1 MIVREILMSSLLF
14 LNSNV
19 LSFSTSTRTP
29 NDDTKPL
36 DYELMAKLEKTNG
49 SVNYLFK
56 KDWERELGEPYID
69 NVVKFKYKSKSDV
82 YAGFD
87 LVEKESKNIF
97 YKTYNIGFYDKA
109 GWGVGVAITKENTLA
124 NFHFGKKFKKDDL
137 EYFINISAKTNLDE
151 NQIFNVKSDVK
162 KWITKNIN
170 IFGLYKH
177 EYYNGVDDF
186 QFKVGLAISLIQLMT
201 EK

>member
-36 DYELMAKLEKTNG
+36 DYELMAKLEKSDGNLT
-49 SVNYLFK
+49 YLIK

-69 NVVKFKYKSKSDV
+69 NVVKLKFKSSGNV
-82 YAGFD
+82 YGGLD
-87 LVEKESKNIF
+87 LVEKESKDIF
-97 YKTYNIGFYDKA
+97 YTTYNIGFFSED
-109 GWGVGVAITKENTLA
+109 GWSVGIAVKEDNQLA
-124 NFHFGKKFKKDDL
+124 NFSFSKKLKKDDL
-137 EYFINISAKTNLDE
+137 EYFISVSAKSDLSE
-151 NQIFNVKSDVK
+151 NSIFNVKSDVK

-177 EYYNGVDDF
+177 EYYNEKEDF
-186 QFKVGLAISLIQLMT
+186 QFKVGLGIKL
-201 EK
+201 

>member
-36 DYELMAKLEKTNG
+36 DYELMAKLEKSDGNLT
-49 SVNYLFK
+49 YLIK

-69 NVVKFKYKSKSDV
+69 NVVKLKFKSLGNV
-82 YAGFD
+82 YGGLD
-87 LVEKESKNIF
+87 LVEKESKDIF
-97 YKTYNIGFYDKA
+97 YTTYNIGFFSED
-109 GWGVGVAITKENTLA
+109 GWSVGISVKEDVEMA
-124 NFHFGKKFKKDDL
+124 NFTFGKKLKKDDL
-137 EYFINISAKTNLDE
+137 EYFINISAKTDLMD

-177 EYYNGVDDF
+177 EYYNKKEDF
-186 QFKVGLAISLIQLMT
+186 QFKVGVGVKL
-201 EK
+201 

>member
-1 MIVREILMSSLLF
+1 MSSLLL

-36 DYELMAKLEKTNG
+36 DYELMVKLEKSAGDFT
-49 SVNYLFK
+49 YLVK

-69 NVVKFKYKSKSDV
+69 NIVKFKYKSSNNV
-82 YAGFD
+82 YGGLD
-87 LVEKESKNIF
+87 LVEKESKDIF
-97 YKTYNIGFYDKA
+97 YTTYNIGFYDDD
-109 GWGVGVAITKENTLA
+109 GWSVGILVKEDVQMA
-124 NFHFGKKFKKDDL
+124 NFTFGKKFKKDDL
-137 EYFINISAKTNLDE
+137 EYFINISAKSDLKD

-162 KWITKNIN
+162 KWITKKVN

-177 EYYNGVDDF
+177 EYYNEKEDF
-186 QFKVGLAISLIQLMT
+186 QFKVGIGFKIND
-201 EK
+201 

>member
-36 DYELMAKLEKTNG
+36 DYELMAKLEKSDGNLT
-49 SVNYLFK
+49 YLIK
-56 KDWERELGEPYID
+56 KDWEREHGEKYID
-69 NVVKFKYKSKSDV
+69 NILKFKYKSSGNV
-82 YAGFD
+82 YGGLD
-87 LVEKESKNIF
+87 LVEKESKDIF
-97 YKTYNIGFYDKA
+97 YTTYNIGFFSED
-109 GWGVGVAITKENTLA
+109 GWSVGISVKEDVEMA
-124 NFHFGKKFKKDDL
+124 NFTFGKKFKKDDL
-137 EYFINISAKTNLDE
+137 EYFINISAKTDLMD

-177 EYYNGVDDF
+177 EYYNEKEDF
-186 QFKVGLAISLIQLMT
+186 QFKVGLGIKL
-201 EK
+201 

>member
-36 DYELMAKLEKTNG
+36 DYELMAKLEKSDGNLT
-49 SVNYLFK
+49 YLVK
-56 KDWERELGEPYID
+56 KDWERELGESYID
-69 NVVKFKYKSKSDV
+69 NVIKLKYKSSGNV
-82 YAGFD
+82 YGGFD
-87 LVEKESKNIF
+87 LVEKESKDIF
-97 YKTYNIGFYDKA
+97 YTTYNLGFYSRD
-109 GWGVGVAITKENTLA
+109 GWSVGIAVKEDNQLA
-124 NFHFGKKFKKDDL
+124 NFSFSKKLKKDDL
-137 EYFINISAKTNLDE
+137 EYFISVSAKSDLRD

-162 KWITKNIN
+162 KWITKRIN

-177 EYYNGVDDF
+177 EYYNEKEDF
-186 QFKVGLAISLIQLMT
+186 QFKVGLGIKL
-201 EK
+201 

>member
-36 DYELMAKLEKTNG
+36 DYELMAKLEKSDGNLT
-49 SVNYLFK
+49 YLIK
-56 KDWERELGEPYID
+56 KDWEREHGEKYID
-69 NVVKFKYKSKSDV
+69 NILKFKYKSSGNV
-82 YAGFD
+82 YGGLD
-87 LVEKESKNIF
+87 LVEKESKDIF
-97 YKTYNIGFYDKA
+97 YTTYNIGFYSED
-109 GWGVGVAITKENTLA
+109 GWSVGIAVKEDVEMA
-124 NFHFGKKFKKDDL
+124 NFTYGKKFKKDDL
-137 EYFINISAKTNLDE
+137 EYFINISAKTDLMD

-177 EYYNGVDDF
+177 EYYNEKEDF
-186 QFKVGLAISLIQLMT
+186 QFKVGVGVKL
-201 EK
+201 

>member
-19 LSFSTSTRTP
+19 LSFSTSTRPP

-69 NVVKFKYKSKSDV
+69 NVVKVKYKSSGDV

-87 LVEKESKNIF
+87 LVEKESKDIF
-97 YKTYNIGFYDKA
+97 YTTYNFGFYDKA
-109 GWGVGVAITKENTLA
+109 GWSVGISVKEDVDMS
-124 NFHFGKKFKKDDL
+124 NFTFGNKFKKDDL
-137 EYFINISAKTNLDE
+137 EYFINISAKTDLDE

-177 EYYNGVDDF
+177 EYYNEKEDF
-186 QFKVGLAISLIQLMT
+186 QFKVGLVIKL
-201 EK
+201 

>member
-36 DYELMAKLEKTNG
+36 DYELMVKLEKTKG

-69 NVVKFKYKSKSDV
+69 NVVKFKYKSSRDLYV
-82 YAGFD
+82 GFD
-87 LVEKESKNIF
+87 LVEKESKDIF

-124 NFHFGKKFKKDDL
+124 NFYFGKKFKKDDL
-137 EYFINISAKTNLDE
+137 EYFINISAKTDLSD

-177 EYYNGVDDF
+177 EYYNERQDF
-186 QFKVGLAISLIQLMT
+186 QFKIGLGVKL
-201 EK
+201 

>member
-36 DYELMAKLEKTNG
+36 DYELMAKLEKSDGNLT
-49 SVNYLFK
+49 YLVK

-69 NVVKFKYKSKSDV
+69 NVVKLKFKSSGNV
-82 YAGFD
+82 YGGLD
-87 LVEKESKNIF
+87 LVEKESKDIF
-97 YKTYNIGFYDKA
+97 YTTYNIGFFSED
-109 GWGVGVAITKENTLA
+109 GWSVGIAVKEDNQLA
-124 NFHFGKKFKKDDL
+124 NFSFSKKLKKDDL
-137 EYFINISAKTNLDE
+137 EYFISVSAKSDLSE
-151 NQIFNVKSDVK
+151 NSIFNVKSDVK

-177 EYYNGVDDF
+177 EYYNEKEDF
-186 QFKVGLAISLIQLMT
+186 QFKVGLGIKLWLIQ
-201 EK
+201 ECG

>member
-36 DYELMAKLEKTNG
+36 DYVLMAKLEKSDGNLT
-49 SVNYLFK
+49 YLIK

-69 NVVKFKYKSKSDV
+69 NVVKLKFKSLGNV
-82 YAGFD
+82 YGGFD
-87 LVEKESKNIF
+87 LVEKESKDIF
-97 YKTYNIGFYDKA
+97 YTTYNIGFYDED
-109 GWGVGVAITKENTLA
+109 GWSVGISVKEEDEMA
-124 NFHFGKKFKKDDL
+124 NFAFGKKFKKDDL
-137 EYFINISAKTNLDE
+137 EYFINISAKTDLMD

-177 EYYNGVDDF
+177 EYYNEKEDF
-186 QFKVGLAISLIQLMT
+186 QFKVGLGIKL
-201 EK
+201 

>member
-19 LSFSTSTRTP
+19 LSFSTSTRTS

-36 DYELMAKLEKTNG
+36 DYELMAKLEKSDGNLT
-49 SVNYLFK
+49 YLIK
-56 KDWERELGEPYID
+56 KDWEREHGEKYID
-69 NVVKFKYKSKSDV
+69 NILNIKYKSSGDV
-82 YAGFD
+82 YGGFD
-87 LVEKESKNIF
+87 LVEKESKGIF
-97 YKTYNIGFYDKA
+97 YTTYNLGFYDKA
-109 GWGVGVAITKENTLA
+109 GWSVGISVKEDVEMA
-124 NFHFGKKFKKDDL
+124 NFTFGKKFKKDDL
-137 EYFINISAKTNLDE
+137 EYFINISAKTDLMD

-177 EYYNGVDDF
+177 EYYNEKEDF
-186 QFKVGLAISLIQLMT
+186 QFKVGLGIKL
-201 EK
+201 

>member
-19 LSFSTSTRTP
+19 LSFSTSTRTS

-36 DYELMAKLEKTNG
+36 DYELMAKLEKSDGNLT
-49 SVNYLFK
+49 YLVK

-69 NVVKFKYKSKSDV
+69 NVIKLKFKSSGNV
-82 YAGFD
+82 YGGLD
-87 LVEKESKNIF
+87 LVEKESKDIF
-97 YKTYNIGFYDKA
+97 YTTYNIGFYSED
-109 GWGVGVAITKENTLA
+109 GWSVGIAVKEDVEMA
-124 NFHFGKKFKKDDL
+124 NFTYGKKFKKDDL
-137 EYFINISAKTNLDE
+137 EYFINISAKTDLMD

-177 EYYNGVDDF
+177 EYYNEKEDF
-186 QFKVGLAISLIQLMT
+186 QFKVGLGIKL
-201 EK
+201 

>member
-36 DYELMAKLEKTNG
+36 DYELMAKLEKSDGNLT
-49 SVNYLFK
+49 YLIKLKFIS
-56 KDWERELGEPYID
+56 LG
-69 NVVKFKYKSKSDV
+69 NVYG
-82 YAGFD
+82 GFD
-87 LVEKESKNIF
+87 LVEKESKDIF
-97 YKTYNIGFYDKA
+97 YTTYNIGFYDED
-109 GWGVGVAITKENTLA
+109 GWSVGISVKEEDEMA
-124 NFHFGKKFKKDDL
+124 NFAFGKKFKKDDL
-137 EYFINISAKTNLDE
+137 EYFINISAKTDLMD

-177 EYYNGVDDF
+177 EYYNEKEDF
-186 QFKVGLAISLIQLMT
+186 QFKVGLGIKL
-201 EK
+201 